1 MISRMDCKKRM
12 NFAYVLKFLAVYF
25 YFPFHNKQ
33 KQTKSNIFISEN
45 DIEKLDKCS
54 ERLMTW

>member
-1 MISRMDCKKRM
+1 MDCKKRM

-25 YFPFHNKQ
+25 YFQFHNKQ

-54 ERLMTW
+54 ERLMT